1 MMKHLYKIIFH
12 LLLLIS
18 ISCSLHA
25 QSQTSNFSNDT
36 IYLRERLNYCWQSI
50 SEQKDFNPNILYN
63 VLNKAYTI
71 NWEVGVGDAYNS
83 IGVYYQQNAVADSAY
98 KNLIQAITIRKKLGL
113 QKKLASSYDNLG
125 MVFRDNE
132 IMDSAYHYLFKALNL
147 RIETG
152 DDEGLSKSYNSL
164 GVLYDLQGEYDS
176 AIAYFSRNIDFY
188 KHNGSQLQ
196 LGKTYN
202 NLAAAYQNKNDCKN
216 SYAFSKLAIEIAQQ
230 EDFGDLLTQT
240 LPNYALAQLCRG
252 ETNAAFNSITQAI
265 KLDLANEDN
274 YELCDDYLTYA
285 EMLVQ
290 ISDSKNAIN
299 TLNNVLT
306 ITDTIDYI
314 SARIAALKA
323 LSELYK
329 KNNNY
334 ALALKTTEEI
344 AFLEDSLNAHIRETS
359 IAIQKV
365 VLQTESVIK
374 ENKKNK
380 EEKIS
385 DRRKIRGLIIA
396 ISTII
401 VITVILL
408 LQQRRISRKQSQ
420 LQSKQIKTLLS
431 DQELKSINTMLEV
444 QETERK
450 RIAEDLHDGVGSI
463 LSTVKM
469 YFTSLND
476 KMDDYQQE
484 NREQYDKANVLLDKA
499 VEEVRQI
506 SHNLVS
512 GILMKFGL
520 APALRDLC
528 ATIDGT
534 GQLKTSLS
542 IFGLDDRIENTIE
555 IAVYRII
562 QELLSNTMKHSKAS
576 EVTISLTRLNNHLN
590 IMVED
595 NGKGFDTQAI
605 NSGIGLKNIRSR
617 VEKLSGKINF
627 DSVIG
632 RGTIVIVE
640 IPV

>member
-1 MMKHLYKIIFH
+1 MNQLFKICIN
-12 LLLLIS
+12 LVLLIS
-18 ISCSLHA
+18 ISSSLHA
-25 QSQTSNFSNDT
+25 QRQASNFSNDT
-36 IYLRERLNYCWQSI
+36 TYLRERLNYAWQSI
-50 SEQKDFNPNILYN
+50 FEDNDSTTNILYN

-71 NWEVGVGDAYNS
+71 KWEEGVGDAYNS
-83 IGVYYQQNAVADSAY
+83 IGVYYWQNAVADSAY
-98 KNLIQAITIRKKLGL
+98 KNLITAIGIRKKLGR
-113 QKKLASSYDNLG
+113 QQKLASTYDNLG
-125 MVFRDNE
+125 MLFRDNE

-147 RIETG
+147 RNEIG
-152 DDEGLSKSYNSL
+152 DHEGLSKSYNSM
-164 GVLYDLQGEYDS
+164 GVLYDLQGDYDS
-176 AIAYFSRNIDFY
+176 AIAYFSKNVDFY
-188 KHNGSQLQ
+188 KRNADQKG

-216 SYAFSKLAIEIAQQ
+216 SYAYSKLAIAIAQQ
-230 EDFGDLLTQT
+230 EDLGDLLTQT
-240 LPNYALAQLCRG
+240 LPNYALAQLCQG
-252 ETNAAFNSITQAI
+252 ETNAAFNSITQVI
-265 KLDLANEDN
+265 KLDQANEDN

-299 TLNNVLT
+299 TLNNVLA

-314 SARIAALKA
+314 SARIAALTV

-329 KNNNY
+329 NDNNY
-334 ALALKTTEEI
+334 ALALKATEEI
-344 AFLEDSLNAHIRETS
+344 AFLEDSLNANIRETS

-365 VLQTESVIK
+365 VLQTEAIIK
-374 ENKKNK
+374 ENKKSAQ
-380 EEKIS
+380 EKIT

-396 ISTII
+396 IGTII
-401 VITVILL
+401 IITVILL
-408 LQQRRISRKQSQ
+408 LQQKRISRKQTQ

-469 YFTSLND
+469 YFASLND

-484 NREQYDKANVLLDKA
+484 NREQYDKANSLLDKA

-562 QELLSNTMKHSKAS
+562 QELLSNTMKHAKAS

-595 NGKGFDTQAI
+595 NGKGFDTQTI
-605 NSGIGLKNIRSR
+605 SGGIGLKNIRSR

-640 IPV
+640 IPI